1 MKFKIQLILFVSL
14 FLAINCQKEAV
25 VGRYHF
31 FQGYKVNWIG
41 AVEACNRRNLTIV
54 SIESEEKQKDLEHAG
69 DQAPEGPHWIGGS
82 NLSSRKD
89 YVWLPSGEPFS
100 FTNWHPGQPNN
111 RGNCVI
117 YWNFPS
123 SIPVGHWFAYDC
135 NKSYDAFICEEKPV
149 LN

>member
-1 MKFKIQLILFVSL
+1 MKFKIQLIIFASL
-14 FLAINCQKEAV
+14 FLAINCQKEAI

-41 AVEACNRRNLTIV
+41 AVEACNRKNLTIV

-82 NLSSRKD
+82 NLSSRKEF
-89 YVWLPSGEPFS
+89 VWLPSGEPFS
-100 FTNWHPGQPNN
+100 FTNWHPGQPDN

-149 LN
+149 L